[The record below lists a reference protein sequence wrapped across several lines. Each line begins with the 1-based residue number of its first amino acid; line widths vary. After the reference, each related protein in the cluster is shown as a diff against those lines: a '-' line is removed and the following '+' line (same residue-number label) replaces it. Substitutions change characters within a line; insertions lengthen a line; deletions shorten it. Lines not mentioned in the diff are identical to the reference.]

1 MRRKRQ
7 RERYLTI
14 RRMRCFPF
22 ECNRMHGSFVTN
34 VSLLD
39 INKTLR
45 IPKLLIPRF
54 VYFIDRL
61 IIVDHDSKRG
71 TRPDKIYQSRYAEN
85 ISIRIFL
92 PIVG

>member
-1 MRRKRQ
+1 MRKRQ

-14 RRMRCFPF
+14 RRCFPF
-22 ECNRMHGSFVTN
+22 ECNRTHGSFVTN

-45 IPKLLIPRF
+45 IPKFLIPRF

-71 TRPDKIYQSRYAEN
+71 TRPDKIYRSRYSLRREY
-85 ISIRIFL
+85 
-92 PIVG
+92 